1 MGHASDPHFVV
12 LHALKIKGF
21 AESDVLTE
29 LTGFDHPTVTSHLD
43 LARDTGLA
51 LRREGRICGWALT
64 PEGRARHGE
73 LLEADLVAA
82 GDSVQ
87 STLSEAYQRFSGLN
101 GRFKVVCTDWQLRP
115 SGGQHVPNDH
125 LDEEYDHAV
134 IATLGAIND
143 AVQPLCEEMAA
154 SLPRMRPYGGRL
166 AAAHAKLVGGDRDA
180 FTRPLANSYHD
191 IWMELHEDLIATLKL
206 ARTAADA

>member
-21 AESDVLTE
+21 AESDILTD
-29 LTGFDHPTVTSHLD
+29 LTGLDLPTVTSHLER
-43 LARDTGLA
+43 ARDGGLA

-64 PEGRARHGE
+64 PDGRSRHGQ

-82 GDSVQ
+82 GDAVQ
-87 STLSEAYQRFSGLN
+87 GALSEIYQPFSELN
-101 GRFKVVCTDWQLRP
+101 GRFKVVCTDWQLRIA
-115 SGGQHVPNDH
+115 GNEHVPNDH
-125 LDEEYDHAV
+125 LDEEYDRAV
-134 IATLGAIND
+134 IAALGAINE
-143 AVQPLCEEMAA
+143 AVQPLCDQMAA
-154 SLPRMRPYGGRL
+154 ALLRLKPYGGRL
-166 AAAHAKLVGGDRDA
+166 TAAHTRLTGGDRDA
-180 FTRPLANSYHD
+180 FTRPLSNSYHD